1 MHETRKDSM
10 KDETQIKK
18 LLENLQME
26 YKATTVDI
34 INKCADKEDYNE
46 EYIAQNKIFAQIELI
61 NWILE

>member
-1 MHETRKDSM
+1 MKNETEIKSM
-10 KDETQIKK
+10 LET
-18 LLENLQME
+18 LQAE

-34 INKCADKEDYNE
+34 INKCTDKEDYNE